1 MDSLKGILTVI
12 AVGVPALLILL
23 GFAAAVFGWMFGL
36 VANDTG
42 MRNFGI
48 LNNCWYSSLHTRN
61 RTTLLQPA
69 EFRIRLR
76 LLNNNF

>member
-36 VANDTG
+36 VTNDTG

-48 LNNCWYSSLHTRN
+48 LLIIVGILLYILEIGLHYYN
-61 RTTLLQPA
+61 QQ
-69 EFRIRLR
+69 
-76 LLNNNF
+76 NSGSD